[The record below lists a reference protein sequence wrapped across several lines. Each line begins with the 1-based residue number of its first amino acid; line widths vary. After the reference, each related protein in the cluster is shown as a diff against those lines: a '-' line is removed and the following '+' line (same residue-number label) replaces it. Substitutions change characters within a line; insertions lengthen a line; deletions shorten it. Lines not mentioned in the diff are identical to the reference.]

1 MARLLVDIS
10 PLRESRDFRLLFG
23 GQLASMLGSQITVVA
38 VAWQVYLATGSSFMV
53 GAVSLTRLPFLLIG
67 SLWGGAVG
75 DRVDR
80 RNLLTVSAL
89 VLSLFSAA
97 LALNV
102 TLWHGGLWAIFL
114 LAALSGGVGGFANP
128 ARNAAIP
135 RLVKPDQLVAA
146 YSFNQIVIQ
155 SATIAGPAV
164 GGAIIDAGGLSN
176 CYWIDAGTFLV
187 LALATSAMAPLR
199 PLGPPI
205 STPTLR
211 AIAEG
216 FRYVRTHVAAQCV
229 YLVDLNAMIFGMP
242 NALFPAIAVTQF
254 HGGPGLLGLLYT
266 APAVG
271 ALAGAVTTGW
281 VERVTRRG
289 RAVVLAVVG
298 WGVAIA
304 LFGLSPWAWMGLL
317 FLALAG
323 GADVISAVLRNTI
336 LQSSITDEFRGR
348 MSAIQMAVVQGGPNL
363 GNFEAGVVA
372 SASSTAISVVSG
384 GVACVAGALALAL
397 WRPAFWREATEL

>member
-1 MARLLVDIS
+1 
-10 PLRESRDFRLLFG
+10 
-23 GQLASMLGSQITVVA
+23 MLGSQITVVA

>member
-102 TLWHGGLWAIFL
+102 TWWHGGLWAIFL

-336 LQSSITDEFRGR
+336 LQRSSTDEFRGR